1 MHGGSLSSAPRAGRG
16 CRQAF
21 CSVAAPRPRHGI
33 LSCWASAVLDKAAKT
48 AGPTCVELPPSLRNN
63 VVFLEAPNPTA
74 PGGTTRVYLLA
85 MSHVSKRSVEQV
97 SDLIHLVKPDVVAVE
112 LCKERA
118 ELLVDPQDAAKP
130 PKIWHS
136 RKVQVEG
143 LPVDESDIWPS
154 EETLLS
160 LLVCKP
166 GRPVTQQD
174 IERDVLRLLST
185 GLFSSVRPGASNA
198 GRDEAP
204 EFLVRP
210 QSERTDGGGGGG
222 GAAGRSLA
230 LVPPLGCIRFKVQA
244 RSLPAVTA
252 MSVRVDSSLRAVD
265 VDQPA
270 LSAICLQASDEGKKG
285 ASGMTTLLR
294 TRQRVMQLL
303 SGYKVAVS
311 FSGVDT
317 GRVEMI
323 VKAVKGMDPP
333 FMSGLEGTAVN
344 GEGFGIE
351 PFRPQRGLFK
361 VSNKMFIPQETIDT
375 MRSEKL
381 GTAAA
386 AAAAQAEG
394 NADSMA
400 AAGDSS
406 TSAVLLPSTGSGSSC
421 VHPRVRA
428 SLRPWS
434 PEELAAAKQDEPPR
448 RVVQDTLAQLMS
460 TIYARIQSK
469 AGRTVGLEPG
479 AAWRAAL
486 EAATSVGCGT
496 VLLADRPANVTQ
508 HSMGAGL
515 AADTGLRLIGSAAL
529 TLGSLV
535 VTLGTSLLPDQ
546 ADGGVLAAGLAAAV
560 AVVAPVVGPFIEV
573 SRFADMNE
581 DQIEEAVAVREPLDR
596 GDLSKP
602 LKLFGEDAL
611 LDWPGAF
618 QALIPERDAFMAK
631 AIAAVAT
638 GKPGV
643 APAYVFDEVDGKA
656 VWRYAMPEDGPQR
669 SAPQGLGDGALMG
682 LRGVSAVVGVV
693 GSAHVRGMVR
703 DWPEALQNDDV
714 SPLLADAD

>member
-1 MHGGSLSSAPRAGRG
+1 MKGGFLSSAPKAGRG

-21 CSVAAPRPRHGI
+21 RSGAAPRPRQGI
-33 LSCWASAVLDKAAKT
+33 LPCRASAVLEKPAKT
-48 AGPTCVELPPSLRNN
+48 AGPTSIALPPSLRNN
-63 VVFLEAPNPTA
+63 VVTLEAPNPTA

-130 PKIWHS
+130 PKVWHS
-136 RKVQVEG
+136 RKVQIEG
-143 LPVDESDIWPS
+143 LPADDSDIWPS
-154 EETLLS
+154 QEMLLS

-166 GRPVTQQD
+166 GRPVTQPD
-174 IERDVLRLLST
+174 IEGDVLRLLST
-185 GLFSSVRPGASNA
+185 GLFSSVKPGASNA

-210 QSERTDGGGGGG
+210 RNE
-222 GAAGRSLA
+222 GAAGAAERSLA

-252 MSVRVDSSLRAVD
+252 MSVRVDSSLKAVD
-265 VDQPA
+265 VDQAA

-294 TRQRVMQLL
+294 TRQCVTDLL
-303 SGYKVAVS
+303 SSHKVAVS
-311 FSGVDT
+311 FSGVET

-323 VKAVKGMDPP
+323 VKAVKATDPP
-333 FMSGLEGTAVN
+333 FVSGLEGTAAN

-375 MRSEKL
+375 MRAERL
-381 GTAAA
+381 GAAA
-386 AAAAQAEG
+386 AAEAEG
-394 NADSMA
+394 IEGEEGN
-400 AAGDSS
+400 GDPS
-406 TSAVLLPSTGSGSSC
+406 TSAMPLHFGGVGGSFA
-421 VHPRVRA
+421 HPRVRA

-434 PEELAAAKQDEPPR
+434 AEELAAAKQDEPPR
-448 RVVQDTLAQLMS
+448 RVVQDTLAQVMS
-460 TIYARIQSK
+460 TVYARIQSR

-508 HSMGAGL
+508 HRMGAGL
-515 AADTGLRLIGSAAL
+515 AADTGLRLIGAAAL

-560 AVVAPVVGPFIEV
+560 AVVVPVVGPFIEV
-573 SRFADMNE
+573 SRFADMSE
-581 DQIEEAVAVREPLDR
+581 EQIEDAVAVKEPIDQ

-618 QALIPERDAFMAK
+618 EALIPERDAFMAK

-643 APAYVFDEVDGKA
+643 APAYVFDEIDGKA
-656 VWRYAMPEDGPQR
+656 VWRYAMPEGGPQR
-669 SAPQGLGDGALMG
+669 SAPQGLGDGALLG

-693 GSAHVRGMVR
+693 GSAHARGMLR
-703 DWPEALQNDDV
+703 DWPEALQNNDV
-714 SPLLADAD
+714 SSLLADAE

>member
-1 MHGGSLSSAPRAGRG
+1 MQGGSLSSAPKAGRG

-21 CSVAAPRPRHGI
+21 RSGAASWPRRGI
-33 LSCWASAVLDKAAKT
+33 LTCRASAVLEKSAKT
-48 AGPTCVELPPSLRNN
+48 AGPTSIALPPFLRNN
-63 VVFLEAPNPTA
+63 VVILEAPNPTA

-97 SDLIHLVKPDVVAVE
+97 SDLIRLVKPDVVAVE

-130 PKIWHS
+130 PKVWHS
-136 RKVQVEG
+136 RKVQIEG
-143 LPVDESDIWPS
+143 LPADDSDIWPS
-154 EETLLS
+154 QEVLLS

-174 IERDVLRLLST
+174 IEGDVLRLLST
-185 GLFSSVRPGASNA
+185 GLFSSVKPGASNA

-204 EFLVRP
+204 GFLVRP
-210 QSERTDGGGGGG
+210 GSE
-222 GAAGRSLA
+222 GAAGADERCLA
-230 LVPPLGCIRFKVQA
+230 LVPPLGCIRFKAQA
-244 RSLPAVTA
+244 RGLPAVTA
-252 MSVRVDSSLRAVD
+252 MSVRVDSSLKAVD
-265 VDQPA
+265 VDQTA

-285 ASGMTTLLR
+285 ADGMTTLLR
-294 TRQRVMQLL
+294 TRQRVMELL
-303 SGYKVAVS
+303 SGHKVAVS
-311 FSGVDT
+311 FSGVET
-317 GRVEMI
+317 GRVEML
-323 VKAVKGMDPP
+323 VKAVKATDPP
-333 FMSGLEGTAVN
+333 FVSGLEGTAVN

-351 PFRPQRGLFK
+351 PFRPQRGLVK
-361 VSNKMFIPQETIDT
+361 VSKKIFIPQETIDA
-375 MRSEKL
+375 MRAERM
-381 GTAAA
+381 GAAA
-386 AAAAQAEG
+386 AAEAGGKGEG
-394 NADSMA
+394 EEGK
-400 AAGDSS
+400 GDPHRS
-406 TSAVLLPSTGSGSSC
+406 TVSPHTRGVGGSSA
-421 VHPRVRA
+421 HPRVRA

-460 TIYARIQSK
+460 TVYARIQSK

-508 HSMGAGL
+508 HRMGAGL
-515 AADTGLRLIGSAAL
+515 AGDTGLRLIGAAAL

-546 ADGGVLAAGLAAAV
+546 ADGGVLAAVLAAAV
-560 AVVAPVVGPFIEV
+560 AVVLPIVAPFVEV
-573 SRFADMNE
+573 SRFADMSE
-581 DQIEEAVAVREPLDR
+581 DQIEDAVAVKEPIDQ

-602 LKLFGEDAL
+602 LTLFGEDAL

-618 QALIPERDAFMAK
+618 EALIPERDAFMAK

-643 APAYVFDEVDGKA
+643 APAYVFDEIDGKA
-656 VWRYAMPEDGPQR
+656 VWRYAMPEGGPQR
-669 SAPQGLGDGALMG
+669 SAPQGLGDGALLG

-693 GSAHVRGMVR
+693 GSAHARGMLR
-703 DWPEALQNDDV
+703 EWPEALQNHDV
-714 SPLLADAD
+714 SSLLADAE